1 MIISYDQ
8 QKGNTVR
15 TILHDGVIAA
25 IMEHLFPRVVID
37 GNPEKQYDKRKMRG
51 EAMAEYSIQ
60 DTSGIRAVIL
70 PEKGATV
77 ISLCKDGTEFLYC
90 DHQNLSSPERPRCG
104 IPFLFP
110 IFGRLQDGKYSWDG
124 TEYAMEIH
132 GFGHTSSWKVAAQE
146 DAMLRLVLEANEDTL
161 TQYPF
166 RFRVTLEFTVEQGAL
181 TIRQTYENL
190 DEKPMPYNYGFHP
203 YFLTEKL
210 ENLRVETNADTF
222 FDFTVGGK
230 AFGHGSVSLSMPEG
244 APETGAAFMG
254 VHGPTVLHNDSERK
268 RLTME
273 FDESFHTHVLWSQ
286 AGKNFLCVEPVNGSA
301 NGLNTGVYLT
311 LQPGESKTAF
321 LRLRPEIM

>member
-1 MIISYDQ
+1 MLCACL
-8 QKGNTVR
+8 R
-15 TILHDGVIAA
+15 
-25 IMEHLFPRVVID
+25 ID
-37 GNPEKQYDKRKMRG
+37 DNSKKRYDKRKKWG
-51 EAMAEYSIQ
+51 ETMQEYSIQ
-60 DTSGIRAVIL
+60 DTSGTRAVIL

-77 ISLCKDGTEFLYC
+77 ISLRKEETEFLYT
-90 DHQNLSSPERPRCG
+90 DPENLASPERPRCG

-110 IFGRLQDGKYSWDG
+110 IFGRLQDGKYTWDG

-132 GFGHTSSWKVAAQE
+132 GFGHTSRWKVAAQT
-146 DAMLRLVLEANEDTL
+146 DAMLRLVLDANEDTL
-161 TQYPF
+161 MQYPF
-166 RFRVTLEFTVEQGAL
+166 RFRVTLEFSVEQGAL

-210 ENLRVETNADTF
+210 ENIRVETTADTF
-222 FDFTVGGK
+222 FDFAVGGK
-230 AFGHGSVSLSMPEG
+230 AFGHGSVCLSMPEG

-254 VHGPTVLHNDSERK
+254 VHGPTILYNDAERK
-268 RLTME
+268 RLIME

-286 AGKNFLCVEPVNGSA
+286 AGKKFLCVEPVNGSA